1 MRKVI
6 VVVGPTS
13 TGKSDVAINLAEEFD
28 GEIVNADSMQVY
40 KEMDIG
46 TAKPSKED
54 FERVPHH
61 LFDICEITERFSSGE
76 YAKKASSAILDIL
89 KRGKL
94 PIVVGGTGLYTHA
107 LIFGFFEE
115 ENIDKTLEKS
125 LKKTAK
131 KVGTGYLFNFLKKV
145 DREFANRI
153 NPSDT
158 QRILRGLTFYFST
171 GRPLSSMWNKTKP
184 LLEDVD
190 FIVIGLKA
198 EREKLYEAINSRVD
212 RMIKKG
218 LLNEVK
224 SLYSVYGDR
233 QLHPFKAIGYR
244 ELIAYIEGEITLSK
258 AIEEIKKN
266 TRRFAKRQMTWFK
279 NKPIKW
285 FEVDP
290 VNRKIPFE
298 EIKDYI
304 KIKLEKFKE

>member
-1 MRKVI
+1 MNKVLVI
-6 VVVGPTS
+6 VGPTS
-13 TGKSDVAINLAEEFD
+13 TGKSDVAVKLAEELQ

-40 KEMDIG
+40 KGMDIG

-54 FERVPHH
+54 FARVPHH
-61 LFDICEITERFSSGE
+61 LFDICEITERFSAGE
-76 YAKKASSAILDIL
+76 YAKRASSVIKEIFN
-89 KRGKL
+89 RGNL

-115 ENIDKTLEKS
+115 ENIDKTAEKS
-125 LKKTAK
+125 LKKTAAK
-131 KVGTGYLFNFLKKV
+131 MGTGYLYNFLKNV
-145 DREFANRI
+145 DAEFAERI

-171 GRPLSSMWNKTKP
+171 GKPLSSMWDKTKP

-190 FIVIGLKA
+190 FIVVGLKA
-198 EREKLYEAINSRVD
+198 DRKKLYEAINLRVD
-212 RMIKKG
+212 KMITAG

-224 SLYSVYGDR
+224 TLYSRYNNR
-233 QLHPFKAIGYR
+233 ELHPFKAIGYR
-244 ELIAYIEGEITLSK
+244 ELISYIEGEITLTK
-258 AIEEIKKN
+258 AISEIKKN
-266 TRRFAKRQMTWFK
+266 TRRFAKRQLTWFK

-290 VNRKIPFE
+290 LNKKIPFD

-304 KIKLEKFKE
+304 KMEIMK

>member
-1 MRKVI
+1 MNKVLVI
-6 VVVGPTS
+6 VGPTS
-13 TGKSDVAINLAEEFD
+13 TGKSDVAVKLAEELQ

-40 KEMDIG
+40 KGMDIG

-54 FERVPHH
+54 FARVPHH
-61 LFDICEITERFSSGE
+61 LFDICEITERFSAGE
-76 YAKKASSAILDIL
+76 YAKRASSVIKEIF
-89 KRGKL
+89 KRGNL

-115 ENIDKTLEKS
+115 ENIDKTAEKS
-125 LKKTAK
+125 LKKTAAK
-131 KVGTGYLFNFLKKV
+131 MGTGYLYNFLKNV
-145 DREFANRI
+145 DAEFAERI

-171 GRPLSSMWNKTKP
+171 GKPLSSMWDKTKP

-190 FIVIGLKA
+190 FIVVGLKA
-198 EREKLYEAINSRVD
+198 DRKKLYEAINLRVD
-212 RMIKKG
+212 KMITAG

-224 SLYSVYGDR
+224 TLYSRYNNR
-233 QLHPFKAIGYR
+233 ELHPFKAIGYR
-244 ELIAYIEGEITLSK
+244 ELISYIEGEITLTK
-258 AIEEIKKN
+258 AISEIKKN
-266 TRRFAKRQMTWFK
+266 TRRFAKRQLTWFK

-290 VNRKIPFE
+290 LNKKIPFD

-304 KIKLEKFKE
+304 KMEIMK

>member
-1 MRKVI
+1 MNKVLVI
-6 VVVGPTS
+6 LGPTS
-13 TGKSDVAINLAEEFD
+13 TGKSDVAVKLAEELQ

-40 KEMDIG
+40 KGMDIG

-54 FERVPHH
+54 FARVPHH
-61 LFDICEITERFSSGE
+61 LFDICEITERFSAGE
-76 YAKKASSAILDIL
+76 YAKRASSVIKEIF
-89 KRGKL
+89 KRGNL

-115 ENIDKTLEKS
+115 ENIDKTAEKS
-125 LKKTAK
+125 LKKTAAK
-131 KVGTGYLFNFLKKV
+131 MGTGYLYNFLKNV
-145 DREFANRI
+145 DAEFAERI

-171 GRPLSSMWNKTKP
+171 GKPLSSMWDKTKP

-190 FIVIGLKA
+190 FIVVGLKA
-198 EREKLYEAINSRVD
+198 DRKKLYEAINLRVD
-212 RMIKKG
+212 KMITAG

-224 SLYSVYGDR
+224 TLYSRYNNR
-233 QLHPFKAIGYR
+233 ELHPFKAIGYR
-244 ELIAYIEGEITLSK
+244 ELISYIEGEITLTK
-258 AIEEIKKN
+258 AISEIKKN
-266 TRRFAKRQMTWFK
+266 TRRFAKRQLTWFK

-290 VNRKIPFE
+290 LNKKIPFD

-304 KIKLEKFKE
+304 KMEIMK

>member
-1 MRKVI
+1 MNKVLVI
-6 VVVGPTS
+6 VGPTS
-13 TGKSDVAINLAEEFD
+13 TGKSDVAVKLAEEFQ

-40 KEMDIG
+40 KGMDIG

-54 FERVPHH
+54 FARVPHH
-61 LFDICEITERFSSGE
+61 LFDICEITERFSAGE
-76 YAKKASSAILDIL
+76 YAKRASSVIKEIF
-89 KRGKL
+89 KRGNL

-115 ENIDKTLEKS
+115 ENIDKTAEKS
-125 LKKTAK
+125 LKKTAAK
-131 KVGTGYLFNFLKKV
+131 MGTGYLYNFLKNV
-145 DREFANRI
+145 DAEFAERI

-171 GRPLSSMWNKTKP
+171 GKPLSSMWDKTKP

-190 FIVIGLKA
+190 FIVVGLKA
-198 EREKLYEAINSRVD
+198 DRKKLYEAINLRVD
-212 RMIKKG
+212 KMITAG

-224 SLYSVYGDR
+224 TLYSRYNNR
-233 QLHPFKAIGYR
+233 ELHPFKAIGYR
-244 ELIAYIEGEITLSK
+244 ELISYIEGEITLTK
-258 AIEEIKKN
+258 AISEIKKN
-266 TRRFAKRQMTWFK
+266 TRRFAKRQLTWFK

-290 VNRKIPFE
+290 LNKKIPFD

-304 KIKLEKFKE
+304 KMEIMK

>member
-1 MRKVI
+1 MDKV
-6 VVVGPTS
+6 VVIVGPTS
-13 TGKSDVAINLAEEFD
+13 TGKSDVAIRLAENFD

-40 KEMDIG
+40 KGMDIG

-61 LFDICEITERFSSGE
+61 LFDICEITERFSAGE
-76 YAKKASSAILDIL
+76 YAKKASKVIKEIID
-89 KRGKL
+89 RGKV
-94 PIVVGGTGLYTHA
+94 PFVVGGTGLYTHA

-115 ENIDKTLEKS
+115 GDIDKTAEIC
-125 LKKTAK
+125 LKQTLDKM
-131 KVGTGYLFNFLKKV
+131 GTEYLYGFLIKV
-145 DREFANRI
+145 DREFAERI

-171 GRPLSSMWNKTKP
+171 GKPLSSMWDKTRP
-184 LLEDVD
+184 LLEDVE

-198 EREKLYEAINSRVD
+198 YREKLYQAINLRVD
-212 RMIKKG
+212 RMITAG

-224 SLYSVYGDR
+224 SLYSKYKDR

-290 VNRKIPFE
+290 INKKIPFE

-304 KIKLEKFKE
+304 KIKLKK